1 MKKNNQTEL
10 TTTKVTKK
18 TLQNA
23 KIASALSEKKQY
35 EIIEEGTEFM
45 KEKYSK
51 KQSKSKSK

>member
-1 MKKNNQTEL
+1 MNKNNQAEL

-23 KIASALSEKKQY
+23 KIASALADKKQY
-35 EIIEEGTEFM
+35 DILEEGSELV

-51 KQSKSKSK
+51 KQSKTK